1 MFSNRCR
8 LAASAIAPIS
18 YIALVSGLVPLGSAL
33 NLVGQVL
40 IFPFA
45 LKHRAWD
52 MIALTVFFTGVNSL
66 TLAPY
71 AAKLAGPA
79 FATPGTVERPCYP
92 MSSANK
98 LAGVRYR
105 P

>member
-33 NLVGQVL
+33 NLIGQAL

-52 MIALTVFFTGVNSL
+52 MIALTVFFAGVNAVA
-66 TLAPY
+66 LAPH
-71 AAKLAGPA
+71 AAKLASPA
-79 FATPGTVERPCYP
+79 SPAPGAVERSYRSVP
-92 MSSANK
+92 AAAE